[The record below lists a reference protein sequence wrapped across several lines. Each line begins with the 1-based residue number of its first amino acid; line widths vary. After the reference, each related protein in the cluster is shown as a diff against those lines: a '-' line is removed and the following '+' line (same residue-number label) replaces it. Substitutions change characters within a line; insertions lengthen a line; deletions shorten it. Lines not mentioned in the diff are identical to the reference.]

1 MQARFLLGPAGSGK
15 TFRCLAEIRS
25 LLMDDPPGPPLV
37 LLAPRQATYQL
48 ELALLSSPELSG
60 YTRLQIVSFERF
72 AVWLLQRLNMRPREV
87 LSAEGRVMVL
97 RALLHRHHESLKV
110 FRESSRSV
118 GFAQLLGDQLEEL
131 QQFQVSPAALRRT
144 AERAT
149 NQSPLADKLRDLA
162 LLLEKYQEWLTDRDL
177 PDAGSLLDQAVEGLR
192 NAGQHPVDSP
202 LQIAGLWLD
211 GMAELTPQELD
222 LLVAI
227 APFCARAT
235 IAFCLES
242 EPVED
247 EPWLSTWSVISQT
260 FRRCHARFTA
270 SEHCQTTVDVI
281 WRQRTPNRFSDRK
294 SAEAPPSIIEQFES
308 NWTSGRPCKA
318 NAEEVNT
325 ELQLVECATPEQE
338 ATFAAREILRFVQA
352 GSRFRDCA
360 VLLRQMDTHYADL
373 RRAFT
378 RLEIPFFLD
387 RRESVAH
394 HPLVEFTRGALHTV
408 LFHWRTADWFS
419 ALKTGLTPL
428 DADEVDHLE
437 NAALAYGW
445 EGGKWLNALELA
457 DNPALATRCE
467 AMRRRVIQSFE
478 TLRGQILDEPS
489 GSNIAGAI
497 RRLWEE
503 FDIESKLEGWASAG
517 GDSSIHLTV
526 YDELTGWLEN
536 LERAFGDFTLPLRE
550 WLPIIESGLS
560 TLTVGVIPPAIDQV
574 LIGAVDRSRNPD
586 LKLALVLGLNEGIFP
601 QPQTRQALLTETDR
615 AAMEDAQLNLRNDA
629 RARLGHERYLG
640 YIAFTRARK
649 RLLLSWSRHD
659 HTGKVLNRSPLVD
672 HVQKLFPSAAIRKF
686 DDQATLA
693 EAVHPCELLEQF
705 ARLNGPNFGTET
717 RIPVIDIGLWPEVRA
732 ALEHF
737 KACADF
743 HQTDRLSP
751 ESVSPLYGKQLRT
764 SASRLEQFAACPF
777 QFFAHAGLRARERDR
792 FEVDA
797 RKTGTFMHEVLR
809 QFHEELAAQNL
820 RWRDI
825 VSDEARKRIAL
836 IASEQRNRVANGVLA
851 SDPRHVF
858 LTDSMTLLLQDFV
871 AAVID
876 WMRTYQFDPIAVELG
891 IGRAENDLPP
901 WEIDLGDGRKLA
913 FRGSVDRVD
922 ATAVPGRDDALCLTV
937 LDYKSGNKK
946 FEPLKMQAGLQ
957 LQLPA
962 YLAAL
967 CEVASGT
974 ALLGGKMAVAAGMF
988 YVRLKDAGVRASHR
1002 DEDADAKTVKRFEH
1016 SGRFSFEWLSLF
1028 DSDSGSGG
1036 SGQFTYKLK
1045 KDGEPSGTSKQLVH
1059 QPELEGMLADAKEL
1073 ICALGREILAGNIS
1087 VDPYRKG
1094 SEMPCTY
1101 CDFKSVCRIDPWTH
1115 AYRPLRPIVGR
1126 TYGSTADSGN

>member
-25 LLMDDPPGPPLV
+25 LLMNDPLGPPLI

-48 ELALLSSPELSG
+48 ELALLSKPELTG

-72 AVWLLQRLNMRPREV
+72 AVWLLQRLNMRPRAV

-97 RALLHRHHESLKV
+97 RALLHQHHESLKV

-118 GFAQLLGDQLEEL
+118 GFAQLLSDQLEEL
-131 QQFQVSPAALRRT
+131 QQYQVSPADLRKA
-144 AERAT
+144 AERST
-149 NQSPLADKLRDLA
+149 SQNPPADKLRDLA
-162 LLLEKYQEWLTDRDL
+162 LLLEKYLEWLADRNL

-192 NAGQHPVDSP
+192 NAGKRPVDSP

-227 APFCARAT
+227 APFCASAT

-242 EPVED
+242 EPMED

-260 FRRCHARFTA
+260 FRRCHTRFAA
-270 SEHCQTTVDVI
+270 SDNCQTTIEVI
-281 WRQRTPNRFSDRK
+281 PRRGTPSRFSHGTRDT
-294 SAEAPPSIIEQFES
+294 EPTSIIEQLEA
-308 NWTSGRPCKA
+308 NWTAGKSSSA
-318 NAEEVNT
+318 NADAVSMS
-325 ELQLVECATPEQE
+325 LQLVECATPEQE

-352 GSRFRDCA
+352 GNRFRDCA

-378 RLEIPFFLD
+378 RYEIPFFLD

-394 HPLVEFTRGALHTV
+394 HPLVEFTSGALHTV

-419 ALKTGLTPL
+419 VLKTGLTPL

-437 NAALAYGW
+437 NAALTYGW
-445 EGGKWLNALELA
+445 EGGKWLNAMEIA

-467 AMRRRVIQSFE
+467 SMRRRVISPFE
-478 TLRGQILDEPS
+478 KLREQIFHEPS
-489 GSNIAGAI
+489 GSDIAGAI
-497 RRLWEE
+497 RRLGEE
-503 FDIESKLEGWASAG
+503 FDVAGKLEEWAAAG
-517 GDSSIHLTV
+517 GETSIHLTV

-536 LERAFGDFTLPLRE
+536 LEKAFGGFTLPLRE

-586 LKLALVLGLNEGIFP
+586 LKLAIVLGLNEGIFP
-601 QPQTRQALLTETDR
+601 QPQTRLTLLTETDR

-629 RARLGHERYLG
+629 KARLGHERYLG
-640 YIAFTRARK
+640 YIAFTRAREH
-649 RLLLSWSRHD
+649 LVLSWSNRD
-659 HTGKVLNRSPLVD
+659 HSGKVLNRSPLVD
-672 HVQKLFPSAAIRKF
+672 HVQKLFPSATIQKF
-686 DDQATLA
+686 DNQRALSD
-693 EAVHPCELLEQF
+693 AVHPCEILGYL
-705 ARLNGPNFGTET
+705 ARLNGTNESAE
-717 RIPVIDIGLWPEVRA
+717 ISDAEIDTQSWPEVRA
-732 ALEHF
+732 VLDHVR
-737 KACADF
+737 ACADIYR
-743 HQTDRLSP
+743 TTRLS
-751 ESVSPLYGKQLRT
+751 SATATALYGNPLRT

-777 QFFAHAGLRARERDR
+777 QFFAIAGLRARERDR

-809 QFHEELAAQNL
+809 QFHEELAAKDL

-825 VSDEARKRIAL
+825 ASDEARKRIAV
-836 IASEQRNRVANGVLA
+836 IATEQRTRVANGVLA

-858 LTDSMTLLLQDFV
+858 QTESMISLLQDFV
-871 AAVID
+871 ATAID

-891 IGRAENDLPP
+891 IGRTESDLPA
-901 WEIDLGDGRKLA
+901 WEIDLGDGRTLA

-922 ATAVPGRDDALCLTV
+922 AVGVPGRDDALCLTV

-974 ALLGGKMAVAAGMF
+974 AFLDGKKAIAAGMF

-1002 DEDADAKTVKRFEH
+1002 EDEIDAKAVKRFEH
-1016 SGRFSFEWLSLF
+1016 SGRFSFAWLSLF
-1028 DSDSGSGG
+1028 DRDFASCG

-1059 QPELEGMLADAKEL
+1059 QPEFEGMLAGAKEL
-1073 ICALGREILAGNIS
+1073 ICALGRDILAGNIS

-1115 AYRPLRPIVGR
+1115 AYRPLRPIVDR
-1126 TYGSTADSGN
+1126 TEKSAAALSD